1 MQKKQVLIDTNFLF
15 IPFRF
20 KIDVFSEIKNI
31 IGEYEAVLSN
41 IIVRELEGLA
51 SGSGKH
57 AREAKLALSMLRQK
71 NIRIVET
78 QTPADEWIYD
88 YAVENKAIVAT
99 NDSELAKKLKKQ
111 GIKVIV
117 LRNKSVLE
125 AV

>member
-20 KIDVFSEIKNI
+20 KIDIFTEIGNI
-31 IGEYEAVLSN
+31 VGSYEPVISN
-41 IIVRELEGLA
+41 IIVKELEGLA
-51 SGSGKH
+51 SGSGTH
-57 AREAKLALSMLRQK
+57 AREAKLVLSMIGRK
-71 NIRIVET
+71 EVRIVET
-78 QTPADEWIYD
+78 EVSADVWLYE
-88 YAVENKAIVAT
+88 YAVENSAIVAT
-99 NDSELAKKLKKQ
+99 NDSELATKLKKQ